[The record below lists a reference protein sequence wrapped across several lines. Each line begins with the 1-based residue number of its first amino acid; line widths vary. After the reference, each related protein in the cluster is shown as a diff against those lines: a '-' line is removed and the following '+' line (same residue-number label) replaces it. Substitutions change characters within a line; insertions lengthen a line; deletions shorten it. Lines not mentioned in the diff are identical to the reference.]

1 MVSCLVAAILEF
13 PLLLEQEALNFHFV
27 PGPANEVASPA
38 PAFLDSATSAH
49 EALGPGASRLVL
61 GALSLFSCSLSVL
74 DTKSVTP
81 SLSSPNLSA
90 WRISAHP

>member
-38 PAFLDSATSAH
+38 PAFLDSATSA
-49 EALGPGASRLVL
+49 EIPPAFV
-61 GALSLFSCSLSVL
+61 F
-74 DTKSVTP
+74 
-81 SLSSPNLSA
+81 
-90 WRISAHP
+90 